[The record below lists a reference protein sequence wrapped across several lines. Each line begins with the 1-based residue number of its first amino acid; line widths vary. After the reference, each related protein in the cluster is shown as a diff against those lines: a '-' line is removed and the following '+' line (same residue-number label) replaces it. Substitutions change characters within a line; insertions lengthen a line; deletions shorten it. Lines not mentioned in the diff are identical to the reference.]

1 MQNFGGDTSCKTSI
15 SNIEEIEELRHLR
28 ETGFEDG
35 R

>member
-1 MQNFGGDTSCKTSI
+1 LVLAVLKLWVLLPES
-15 SNIEEIEELRHLR
+15 ELDLR